1 MTSIEQEAQ
10 KDSPSASTT
19 KGTEPAFDSTKS
31 SQSLTADANA
41 SMGSQKND
49 DNVFESPPALT
60 FDADAAADVTL
71 STATFPTAA
80 TSSNSTIQPRP
91 RLQRSS
97 VPPPL
102 DTENATKDADST
114 LRTRLLSTL
123 SPTSSTAAEPAEPEA
138 VEPLRIQTND
148 DNASGDLMSNA
159 VAQEH
164 PGGGTGTGV
173 VVGAGAGAGVGD
185 AQADDAHIG
194 VSFSKNRR
202 YRRTMEDAHYHKYD
216 FNGVKGQSFMAVF
229 DGHAGRQAAQW
240 CGDNFADVFLQLK
253 NENPELA
260 VPELFNQA
268 FIEADR
274 RLASDVKTH
283 SGCTAVVAY
292 LEIRDVPD
300 EEGDANSDA
309 GATHRRQRRTL
320 YCANAGDARAVLSR
334 GGAAVRLT
342 YDHKGDDVHEIER
355 ISESGGYVFN
365 GRVNA
370 TQSALSNDI
379 GILAVT
385 RALGDSSLKQFVIG
399 NPFTT
404 ETELDDDDDL
414 LILACDGLWDVC
426 SDQEA
431 VDLIRAET
439 DPAHASQALLDYALS
454 NDSMDNI
461 TTMVFRLP
469 PLPSPTLEPSTS
481 PSAP

>member
-1 MTSIEQEAQ
+1 RPFLKPRRWSCTRARLPTSAI
-10 KDSPSASTT
+10 STSTNSA
-19 KGTEPAFDSTKS
+19 
-31 SQSLTADANA
+31 
-41 SMGSQKND
+41 
-49 DNVFESPPALT
+49 
-60 FDADAAADVTL
+60 
-71 STATFPTAA
+71 
-80 TSSNSTIQPRP
+80 IQPRP

-123 SPTSSTAAEPAEPEA
+123 SPTSSVAEKAEPGTL
-138 VEPLRIQTND
+138 EPLRISTTD
-148 DNASGDLMSNA
+148 DAPGSFAS
-159 VAQEH
+159 E
-164 PGGGTGTGV
+164 TV
-173 VVGAGAGAGVGD
+173 VQSRAGAGAGAGAGASGSGVGAGQPED
-185 AQADDAHIG
+185 ADGPAKCAHIG

-216 FNGVKGQSFMAVF
+216 FDGVEGQSFIAIF
-229 DGHAGRQAAQW
+229 DGHAGRQAAEW

-253 NENPELA
+253 HEKPKLP
-260 VPELFNQA
+260 VPELLNLA
-268 FIEADR
+268 FVEADR
-274 RLASDVKTH
+274 RLATDVKTH

-292 LEIRDVPD
+292 LEITDEPD
-300 EEGDANSDA
+300 ED
-309 GATHRRQRRTL
+309 GATQKRQRRTL

-342 YDHKGDDVHEIER
+342 YDHKGDDAHEIER

-365 GRVNA
+365 GRVN
-370 TQSALSNDI
+370 

-404 ETELDDDDDL
+404 ETVLSDDDDL

-431 VDLIRAET
+431 VDLVREET

-469 PLPSPTLEPSTS
+469 PASEPSTTSS
-481 PSAP
+481 PASP